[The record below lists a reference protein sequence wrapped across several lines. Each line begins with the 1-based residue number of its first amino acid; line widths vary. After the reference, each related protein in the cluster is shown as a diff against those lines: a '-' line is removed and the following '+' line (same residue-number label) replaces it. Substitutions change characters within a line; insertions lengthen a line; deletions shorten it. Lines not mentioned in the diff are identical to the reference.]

1 MGLLWPSWS
10 TWASSMVRM
19 PPLGQSSCA
28 LVDVTLSK
36 SNLFVMTRNAVLL
49 TNMCIGKSI
58 DGIARLVTK
67 TDFYGLKAKK
77 YEDTLKN
84 CETFLEYAWNK
95 ATQSQIDRSKSY
107 KILHW
112 LP

>member
-1 MGLLWPSWS
+1 MAFLVHMGKQYGENATIGSEL
-10 TWASSMVRM
+10 M
-19 PPLGQSSCA
+19 CA

-36 SNLFVMTRNAVLL
+36 SYLFVMTRNAVLL
-49 TNMCIGKSI
+49 TNMRIGKSI
-58 DGIARLVTK
+58 DGIARLVPK

-77 YEDTLKN
+77 YEDTPKN

-95 ATQSQIDRSKSY
+95 ATKSQIDRSKSY